1 MSLIN
6 LLIILVVIGVILWLI
21 YAVPPKLDNNLRW
34 KNLKLI

>member
-1 MSLIN
+1 MKVIPTHKVDSLFR
-6 LLIILVVIGVILWLI
+6 I

>member
-6 LLIILVVIGVILWLI
+6 LLIILVVIGVSFFTT